1 MAFAFNA
8 ALIKNDEVL
17 SFDKPKISKDNL
29 TQLLKPTLEKSKDV
43 PSEID
48 IANLHSNIQEDNANE
63 LAQFYQKESTPYV
76 FRPSEEVI
84 DNPMLNKVN
93 YILELLE
100 QQKEIKTNQ
109 KNEEIVLY
117 CFLGLFII
125 YILDSFVSIGKY
137 SR

>member
-1 MAFAFNA
+1 
-8 ALIKNDEVL
+8 LINQ
-17 SFDKPKISKDNL
+17 KISKDNL

-84 DNPMLNKVN
+84 ENPMLNKVN

-100 QQKEIKTNQ
+100 QQKEIKN
-109 KNEEIVLY
+109 KPKKRRNCFVL
-117 CFLGLFII
+117 LFRII
-125 YILDSFVSIGKY
+125 YHLY
-137 SR
+137 SRFLRKYRQI